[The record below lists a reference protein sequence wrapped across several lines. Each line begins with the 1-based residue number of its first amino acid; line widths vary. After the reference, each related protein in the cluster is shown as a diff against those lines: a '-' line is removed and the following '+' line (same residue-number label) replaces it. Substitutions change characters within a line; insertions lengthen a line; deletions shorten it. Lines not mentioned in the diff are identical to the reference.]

1 VAERIELVVPEV
13 GESIT
18 EVMVASWLVE
28 PGAQVTAD
36 QPVAEI
42 ESDKA
47 TLELPAP
54 ADGVLAEVKV
64 AAGEMAQV
72 GDVIGF
78 LSTDADAGD
87 TAQPQPSSGR
97 QETASKQ
104 ESAPKPDAPAAPP
117 TPAADAAVK
126 ISPAARRAAD
136 EAGVD
141 ITQLEGTG
149 RGGLITKEDVA
160 QAAEQDS
167 GAPTPASKPADKAPA
182 AAPSASSALTGAGEE
197 DIVTMSP
204 IRRTIARRLLESQQ
218 TTAQLTTFNE
228 ADMSAVIAL
237 RSEYK
242 ERFQEKYGI
251 KLGFMSFFVKAAI
264 EALKDWPAVNAE
276 IRDGEIVYKNYYNI
290 GIAVGGGKGLVVP
303 VLRNAERMSFAEIE
317 LAIADFARRAADNK
331 IALDELA
338 GGTFTISNGGV
349 YGSMLSTPILNPPQ
363 SGILGLHNIQE
374 RPVVRGG
381 EVVARPLMYLALTYD
396 HRMVDGRE
404 SVGFLIRVKEVIE
417 DPARIFLE
425 V

>member
-104 ESAPKPDAPAAPP
+104 ESAPQDAPAA
-117 TPAADAAVK
+117 TDQPAADEAVK